1 MWVKRAQHHH
11 FHWTGRKNAL
21 TLSRVCDV
29 GNLSLYTDRV
39 GREHERNETYLT
51 HILLNLAGNVDEHP
65 TGWRRPK

>member
-1 MWVKRAQHHH
+1 M
-11 FHWTGRKNAL
+11 